1 MPQRLTLNCTQIA
14 ENFLNCSSPS
24 ESNNLFFLTATWM
37 VLIQS
42 AIGFTLNSIASYILI
57 KCIKIDKSRFWRLL
71 RIYTFNCVLINLND
85 TVLGLLALS
94 VNEIIYYYRSEPYL
108 SSKNFTIYY
117 VFCSQTIWS
126 LTYTFSSLLD
136 LLIVYERIL
145 IYLPSLK
152 FLRNKSATSIFFGIL
167 VYTVVLNVPIFMSR
181 EYGEFQVN
189 FNESTS
195 VGVYFVD
202 FKEYQY
208 QNVFLAILYTFLSL
222 RDILQLILDI
232 CFNITLIVLALK
244 YYKTRKS
251 LNKEQHQSSALN
263 NTKIAFIICLFSAI
277 VQLSAIIPLLAASLN
292 ASPEVYSKSAQ
303 LLGLLNGLKHTSNFF
318 FLFGLNSKF
327 RNALMFKKEN

>member
-14 ENFLNCSSPS
+14 ENVLNCSSPS

-37 VLIQS
+37 FLILS
-42 AIGFTLNSIASYILI
+42 AIGLTLNSIASYILVY
-57 KCIKIDKSRFWRLL
+57 CVKINRSRFWRLL

-85 TVLGLLALS
+85 TLICILTLS
-94 VNEIIYYYRSEPYL
+94 LNEFIYYYRSQPYV
-108 SSKNFTIYY
+108 SSKTYSIYFTF
-117 VFCSQTIWS
+117 VSQTTWS

-136 LLIVYERIL
+136 LLLVYERIL

-152 FLRNKSATSIFFGIL
+152 FLKKTSATSIFFGIL
-167 VYTVVLNVPIFMSR
+167 VYTVVINVPIFMSR

-195 VGVYFVD
+195 IGVYFFD

-208 QNVFLAILYTFLSL
+208 QNIFLAIFYTFLSL

-232 CFNITLIVLALK
+232 CFNTILIVLALK

-251 LNKEQHQSSALN
+251 LNKEQHQSNVLN

-277 VQLSAIIPLLAASLN
+277 VQLSAIIPLLAASLK
-292 ASPEVYSKSAQ
+292 ASHEVYSKSAQ
-303 LLGLLNGLKHTSNFF
+303 LSGLLNGLKHTSNFF
-318 FLFGLNSKF
+318 FLFTLNSKF